1 LVTWKNKNTQFG
13 DIGNSKEIFFCLNEY
28 FMSYNIQ
35 NGASNIE
42 ISSQLTGDNTI
53 DTPQK
58 VNIDALKSK
67 IRKKE
72 KKENFK
78 NKAILVSLFV
88 VVGVAG
94 YFVSI

>member
-1 LVTWKNKNTQFG
+1 
-13 DIGNSKEIFFCLNEY
+13 
-28 FMSYNIQ
+28 MSYNVQ
-35 NGASNIE
+35 NRASNIE

-88 VVGVAG
+88 VVGLAG
-94 YFVSI
+94 YFVSS

>member
-1 LVTWKNKNTQFG
+1 M
-13 DIGNSKEIFFCLNEY
+13 GNSIKIYICFNSIYMSLN
-28 FMSYNIQ
+28 SLKR
-35 NGASNIE
+35 ASNIE
-42 ISSQLTGDNTI
+42 ISSQLTGDNII

-78 NKAILVSLFV
+78 NKAILVSLFIGLGTV
-88 VVGVAG
+88 G
-94 YFVSI
+94 YFVSS